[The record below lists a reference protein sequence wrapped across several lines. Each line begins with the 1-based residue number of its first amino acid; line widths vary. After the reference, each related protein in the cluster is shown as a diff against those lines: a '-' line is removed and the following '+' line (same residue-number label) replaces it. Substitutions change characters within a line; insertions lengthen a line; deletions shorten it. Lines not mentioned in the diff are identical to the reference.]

1 MTDREIAGATKELEG
16 GDGEFFDEIA
26 DRYDLLNR
34 ILSLGLDGRWRRRT
48 VEALKLEGG
57 EQILDVAT
65 GTADLAIEIA
75 NRSPGVSV
83 IGVDPSRE
91 MLAVG
96 GRKVADAGLDDRIEL
111 ERGDGQ
117 QLRFDDDRFHGCC
130 IAFGIRNFPNRLQ
143 GLREM
148 ARVVRPGGTVAVLE
162 LSEPRKGVMAA
173 MSRLYVRGVVP
184 RLGALLSGS
193 EQYRYLQESIAAFP
207 PASQFEAMM
216 AEAGFDDVVTHPLTF
231 GVVNLFVG
239 RVTT

>member
-26 DRYDLLNR
+26 GRYDLLNR

-48 VEALKLEGG
+48 VEALGLDGG

-75 NRSPGVSV
+75 NRSPGVRV